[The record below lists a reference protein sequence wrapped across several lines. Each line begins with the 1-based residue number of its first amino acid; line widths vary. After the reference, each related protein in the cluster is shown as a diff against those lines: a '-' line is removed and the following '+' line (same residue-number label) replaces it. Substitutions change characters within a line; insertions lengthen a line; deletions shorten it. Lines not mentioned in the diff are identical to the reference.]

1 MCDCYAALFEYS
13 QAGFLRLDTLGTI
26 EEANLSVAR
35 MLGINRKMLIGQ
47 PLARFIKPDDQDT
60 FQQHRRNVLKK
71 DIRHSCEVTLLA
83 ETGAMRQVS
92 IESLAVQDK
101 PGRIAH
107 WHAMLQDITED
118 NHAAE
123 QLAQLAERFELAAN
137 SAQIGVWDWNIQKD
151 QLVWDNR
158 MFALYGLKKA
168 HFGGAYDAWLSVV
181 HPDDKTRCQEAIQQA
196 LRKEKLYDIE
206 FRVRWPN
213 GTVRVIKADGQVI
226 YGMDGKPLRMIG
238 VNYDVTDRKQLV
250 DELRQTKEQLQKVLV
265 ASNAWLWDWDTCAN
279 EMHVSREW
287 MVQFGYE
294 EEELTNDFESW
305 DSLLHPDDRD
315 RVLAYLRAY
324 LENPVGNYRQEFRVR
339 HRDGSYRWIAS
350 TAVPGREP
358 DGQQIRMLGFDSDIT
373 DRKQLEAQFYQAQ
386 KMEAVGRFSASVA
399 HDFNNLLTVI
409 NGYSALLI
417 DQLPPDDSR
426 HKMVAETLRAG
437 ERAATLTKQLLA
449 FSRRQVLKYEP
460 INLNDSIR
468 SIRSMLGRL
477 LGKGFSIALHL
488 APDLW
493 PIGADKGQFDQIIMN
508 LAVNSRDA
516 MPDGGELTFGT
527 HNVEWTDAA
536 PDPHGI
542 MPTGHYVELSIGD
555 TGQGMSPETMAHIF
569 EPFFTTKEIGKG
581 TGLGLSTVYG
591 IVKQSQGYIFVESKL
606 NRGTTFQLYF
616 PRVAAAQGLVDIAP
630 TRLAGGSETLLV
642 VEDQDSIRSLIVRA
656 LMQQGYRVIEAANGE
671 DALRAAA
678 SLPEPVQVLVTDIIM
693 PRMTG
698 LALAERLRQVW
709 PGLRVFYM
717 SGYSGIDMSA
727 ILDTPGNALIQK
739 PFLPKDLVER
749 LRAFLDV
756 SPESDPTEHQPPV

>member
-1 MCDCYAALFEYS
+1 MRDCYAALFEYS

-26 EEANLSVAR
+26 VEANLTVAR

-71 DIRHSCEVTLLA
+71 DIRHSCEVTLLT
-83 ETGAMRQVS
+83 ETGAKRQVF

-107 WHAMLQDITED
+107 WYAMLLDITE
-118 NHAAE
+118 
-123 QLAQLAERFELAAN
+123 
-137 SAQIGVWDWNIQKD
+137 
-151 QLVWDNR
+151 
-158 MFALYGLKKA
+158 
-168 HFGGAYDAWLSVV
+168 
-181 HPDDKTRCQEAIQQA
+181 
-196 LRKEKLYDIE
+196 
-206 FRVRWPN
+206 
-213 GTVRVIKADGQVI
+213 
-226 YGMDGKPLRMIG
+226 
-238 VNYDVTDRKQLV
+238 RKQIADALKN
-250 DELRQTKEQLQKVLV
+250 TKEQLQKVLV

-294 EEELTNDFESW
+294 EEELTNDFERW

-324 LENPVGNYRQEFRVR
+324 LEKPVGNYRQEFRVR

-350 TAVPGREP
+350 TAVPSRES

-449 FSRRQVLKYEP
+449 FSRRQVLKLEP

-468 SIRSMLGRL
+468 SIKSMLGRL

-527 HNVEWTDAA
+527 HNVEWTNAA

-591 IVKQSQGYIFVESKL
+591 IVKQSHGYIFVDSKL

-616 PRVAAAQGLVDIAP
+616 PRVAAAQVLVDIAP
-630 TRLAGGSETLLV
+630 TRPAGCSETLLV
-642 VEDQDSIRSLIVRA
+642 VEDQDSIRALMVRA

-671 DALRAAA
+671 DALQAAA
-678 SLPEPVQVLVTDIIM
+678 SLTEPVQVLVTDIIM

-698 LALAERLRQVW
+698 LALAEQLRQVW

-717 SGYSGIDMSA
+717 SGYSGIELPDL
-727 ILDTPGNALIQK
+727 LDKPENACIQK
-739 PFLPKDLVER
+739 PFLPKALVEQ
-749 LRAFLDV
+749 LRVFLDN
-756 SPESDPTEHQPPV
+756 PTHKQAEGFGLD

>member
-1 MCDCYAALFEYS
+1 MRDCYAALFEYS

-26 EEANLSVAR
+26 VEANLTVAR

-47 PLARFIKPDDQDT
+47 LFARFIKPDNQDT

-71 DIRHSCEVTLLA
+71 DIRHSCEVALLA
-83 ETGAMRQVS
+83 ETGAKRQVF

-107 WHAMLQDITED
+107 WYAMLLDITERKRIAD
-118 NHAAE
+118 
-123 QLAQLAERFELAAN
+123 
-137 SAQIGVWDWNIQKD
+137 
-151 QLVWDNR
+151 
-158 MFALYGLKKA
+158 ALK
-168 HFGGAYDAWLSVV
+168 
-181 HPDDKTRCQEAIQQA
+181 
-196 LRKEKLYDIE
+196 
-206 FRVRWPN
+206 N
-213 GTVRVIKADGQVI
+213 
-226 YGMDGKPLRMIG
+226 
-238 VNYDVTDRKQLV
+238 
-250 DELRQTKEQLQKVLV
+250 TKEQLQKVLV

-294 EEELTNDFESW
+294 EEKLTNDFESW

-315 RVLAYLRAY
+315 RVLAFLRAY
-324 LENPVGNYRQEFRVR
+324 LENPVDNYRQEFRVR

-350 TAVPGREP
+350 TAVPSREP

-417 DQLPPDDSR
+417 NLVPPEDPR
-426 HKMVAETLRAG
+426 HKMVAETLGAG

-449 FSRRQVLKYEP
+449 FSRRQVLKFEP

-468 SIRSMLGRL
+468 SIRSMLSRL

-527 HNVEWTDAA
+527 HNVEWTEAA

-591 IVKQSQGYIFVESKL
+591 IVKQSQGYIFVDSKL

-616 PRVAAAQGLVDIAP
+616 PRVAAAQGLVDISP
-630 TRLAGGSETLLV
+630 IRPAGGSETLLV

-749 LRAFLDV
+749 LRAFLDA
-756 SPESDPTEHQPPV
+756 SPESDPTVHQPPV

>member
-1 MCDCYAALFEYS
+1 RDCYAALFEYS

-26 EEANLSVAR
+26 VEANLTVAR
-35 MLGINRKMLIGQ
+35 MLGINRKMLTGQ

-71 DIRHSCEVTLLA
+71 DIRHSCEVTLLT
-83 ETGAMRQVS
+83 ETGAKRQVF

-107 WHAMLQDITED
+107 WYAMLLDITE
-118 NHAAE
+118 
-123 QLAQLAERFELAAN
+123 
-137 SAQIGVWDWNIQKD
+137 
-151 QLVWDNR
+151 
-158 MFALYGLKKA
+158 
-168 HFGGAYDAWLSVV
+168 
-181 HPDDKTRCQEAIQQA
+181 
-196 LRKEKLYDIE
+196 
-206 FRVRWPN
+206 
-213 GTVRVIKADGQVI
+213 
-226 YGMDGKPLRMIG
+226 
-238 VNYDVTDRKQLV
+238 RKQIADALKN
-250 DELRQTKEQLQKVLV
+250 TKEQLQKVLV

-294 EEELTNDFESW
+294 EEELTNDFERW

-324 LENPVGNYRQEFRVR
+324 LEKPVGNYRQEFRVR

-350 TAVPGREP
+350 TAVPSRES

-449 FSRRQVLKYEP
+449 FSRRQVLKLEP

-527 HNVEWTDAA
+527 HNVEWTNGA

-591 IVKQSQGYIFVESKL
+591 IVKQSHGYIFVDSKL

-616 PRVAAAQGLVDIAP
+616 PRVAAAQVLVDIAP
-630 TRLAGGSETLLV
+630 TRPAGCSETLLV
-642 VEDQDSIRSLIVRA
+642 VEDQDSIRALMVRA

-671 DALRAAA
+671 DALQAAA
-678 SLPEPVQVLVTDIIM
+678 SLTEPVQVLVTDIIM

-698 LALAERLRQVW
+698 LALAEQLRQVW

-717 SGYSGIDMSA
+717 SGYSGIELPDL
-727 ILDTPGNALIQK
+727 LDKPENACIQK
-739 PFLPKDLVER
+739 PFLPKALVEQ
-749 LRAFLDV
+749 LRVFLDN
-756 SPESDPTEHQPPV
+756 PTHKQAEGFGLD

>member
-1 MCDCYAALFEYS
+1 MAGFASVYEGHTVSAQRKPAKTSVSSSKASARPARSTAPRRRTAPLPLPLTRLSAVASPEREAQWKFEAMRDCYAALFEYS

-26 EEANLSVAR
+26 VEANLTVAR

-71 DIRHSCEVTLLA
+71 DIRHSCEVTLLT
-83 ETGAMRQVS
+83 ETGAKRQVF

-107 WHAMLQDITED
+107 WYAMLLDITE
-118 NHAAE
+118 
-123 QLAQLAERFELAAN
+123 
-137 SAQIGVWDWNIQKD
+137 
-151 QLVWDNR
+151 
-158 MFALYGLKKA
+158 
-168 HFGGAYDAWLSVV
+168 
-181 HPDDKTRCQEAIQQA
+181 
-196 LRKEKLYDIE
+196 
-206 FRVRWPN
+206 
-213 GTVRVIKADGQVI
+213 
-226 YGMDGKPLRMIG
+226 
-238 VNYDVTDRKQLV
+238 RKQIADALKN
-250 DELRQTKEQLQKVLV
+250 TKEQLQKVLV

-294 EEELTNDFESW
+294 EEELTNDFERW

-324 LENPVGNYRQEFRVR
+324 LEKPVGNYRQEFRVR

-350 TAVPGREP
+350 TAVPSRES

-449 FSRRQVLKYEP
+449 FSRRQVLKLEP

-527 HNVEWTDAA
+527 HNVEWTNGA

-591 IVKQSQGYIFVESKL
+591 IVKQSHGYIFVDSKL

-616 PRVAAAQGLVDIAP
+616 PRVAAAQVLVDIAP
-630 TRLAGGSETLLV
+630 TRPAGCSETLLV
-642 VEDQDSIRSLIVRA
+642 VEDQDSIRALMVRA

-671 DALRAAA
+671 DALQAAA
-678 SLPEPVQVLVTDIIM
+678 SLTEPVQVLVTDIIM

-698 LALAERLRQVW
+698 LALAEQLRQVW

-717 SGYSGIDMSA
+717 SGYSGIELPDL
-727 ILDTPGNALIQK
+727 LDKPENACIQK
-739 PFLPKDLVER
+739 PFLPKALVEQ
-749 LRAFLDV
+749 LRVFLDN
-756 SPESDPTEHQPPV
+756 PTHKQAEGFGLD